1 MDANMACSGHD
12 PDAVVLCV
20 DDDPAVLDITK
31 SLLEVISKSVA
42 EPRFRTWLLGVFAG
56 LGSR

>member
-1 MDANMACSGHD
+1 MACSGHD